1 MAASKETGR
10 RLGHVL
16 VLPNFLFRCLTCRV
30 QVGDNRNSKPRVA
43 GI

>member
-10 RLGHVL
+10 RLGHGL
-16 VLPNFLFRCLTCRV
+16 VLPNFLLRCLTCRV
-30 QVGDNRNSKPRVA
+30 KRGENRNSKPRVA